1 MKKEHNYT
9 SPPTSKI
16 IASLGIKWKA
26 SAYWQFVPGRK
37 IHILKDKL
45 EPFKTGVPAYNL
57 TELGHMIPFGFFNQM
72 RVLKLATTYFQ
83 VELGTDNW
91 QTYSSEAEARAHYL
105 IHLIRSGECNL
116 VDSHKPV
123 ERVEISR
130 ALPIPNK
137 P

>member
-9 SPPTSKI
+9 RPQTSKSI
-16 IASLGIKWKA
+16 SHLGIKWKA

-45 EPFKTGVPAYNL
+45 EPFKTGVPAYNI
-57 TELGHMIPFGFFNQM
+57 TELGHMIPFGFFNEM
-72 RVLKLATTYFQ
+72 KVLKLATTYFQ
-83 VELGTDNW
+83 VELGPDNW

-105 IHLIRSGECNL
+105 IHLVKSGICKL
-116 VDSHKPV
+116 VDFQKP
-123 ERVEISR
+123 EDRVQISPG
-130 ALPIPNK
+130 LPIPNK